1 MPDPDIGRL
10 PSLNALRAFAVAG
23 KHLNLTAA
31 AGELFVTPS
40 ALSHQIRSLEENL
53 GQKLFVRARNGLQL
67 TRAGQ
72 ALLPPLLAAFQQIS
86 TAVGELTLQP
96 RPNTVTVSML
106 STFAMRWFIPRLF
119 RFQQQHPD
127 IEVRI
132 STSIE
137 LVDFE
142 RDDFDCAIRSGQ
154 GIWPDTQAIRLFAE
168 RFTAVCS
175 PSLASTEAPLGQPG
189 DLAGHTLLHAKLR
202 PDDWRIWLHAA
213 KLEKL
218 LPAHEQTFETRN
230 FAIAAAIRGLG
241 VAIIDPL
248 LVEEELK
255 DGRLIQPFPQTLAT
269 ESAYFYVW
277 SSRKEEN
284 PAAALFRQ
292 WLVGEAAD
300 MDQQAGG

>member
-1 MPDPDIGRL
+1 MPDPDISHL
-10 PSLNALRAFAVAG
+10 PSLNALRAFAAAG

-31 AGELFVTPS
+31 AAELFVTPS
-40 ALSHQIRSLEENL
+40 ALSHQIRSLEESL
-53 GQKLFVRARNGLQL
+53 GQKLFIRSRSGLEL
-67 TRAGQ
+67 TRAGKILLP
-72 ALLPPLLAAFQQIS
+72 ALLSAFQQIS
-86 TAVGELTLQP
+86 SALSEVTPQ
-96 RPNTVTVSML
+96 RQPNTVTVSML

-137 LVDFE
+137 LVDFGH
-142 RDDFDCAIRSGQ
+142 DDFDCAIRSGL
-154 GIWPDTQAIRLFAE
+154 GSWPGTRSIRLFSE

-175 PSLASTEAPLGQPG
+175 PSLPTREAPLDRPE
-189 DLAGHTLLHAKLR
+189 DLARHTLLHAKLR

-213 KLEKL
+213 HLGKLTA
-218 LPAHEQTFETRN
+218 AHEQTFETRN

-241 VAIIDPL
+241 VAIVDPL

-255 DGRLIQPFPQTLAT
+255 DGRLIQPFPQTMAT

-277 SSRKEEN
+277 PERREEK
-284 PAAALFRQ
+284 PSAAIFRH
-292 WLVGEAAD
+292 WLLGEAAEMD
-300 MDQQAGG
+300 MQG

>member
-1 MPDPDIGRL
+1 MADPEIGRL
-10 PSLNALRAFAVAG
+10 PSLNALRAFVVAG

-53 GQKLFVRARNGLQL
+53 GQKLFVRTRNGMQL

-72 ALLPPLLAAFQQIS
+72 TLLPPLLAAFQQIS
-86 TAVGELTLQP
+86 SAVGELTLQA

-137 LVDFE
+137 LVDFN

-154 GIWPDTQAIRLFAE
+154 GIWPDTQAIRLFSE

-175 PSLASTEAPLGQPG
+175 PSLASADAPLDQPR
-189 DLAGHTLLHAKLR
+189 DLAEHTLLHAKLR

-277 SSRKEEN
+277 SNSKEEN
-284 PAAALFRQ
+284 PAAAIFRQ

-300 MDQQAGG
+300 MDQQARG